1 MKDLIFHTTLIL
13 SYLFL
18 VGFIMGWREQNFSRF
33 VNRLF
38 IGTGTGLMGIVLMY
52 YSIRITETV
61 ILDMRHLFMIIA
73 ALFGGPI
80 SAMLSAVII
89 ASGRILLFGVTEASL
104 TVAVLFVFIG
114 VIYSLIAKLRYNNY
128 IKGFIMNMVTLVL
141 VFMVINHLVSFT
153 QAMESTIYLFAIS
166 IPVGFLTVSLWIYLY
181 RYNEMVKTYKA
192 QAKVDFLTSL
202 NNVRKFDEEMNAFKK
217 HRLPKG
223 ERLSILLI
231 DIDFFKK
238 VNDTYGHE
246 AGDEVLRQ
254 LGQVLKSK
262 ARMKDIVSRNGGEEF
277 SILLPDCDLETAE
290 EIAERIRNAVENHI
304 FDLPDGSGIQITV
317 SIGVASFPDTVKV
330 FDKLYKEADEGLYK
344 AKRTGRNKVCVPT

>member
-18 VGFIMGWREQNFSRF
+18 VGFIMSWREQRFSRF
-33 VNRLF
+33 VNKLF

-52 YSIRITETV
+52 FSIHLTDTV

-80 SAMLSAVII
+80 SAMISTVII
-89 ASGRILLFGVTEASL
+89 ASGRIMLFGISEASM
-104 TVAVLFVFIG
+104 TVAMVFIFIG
-114 VIYSLIAKLRYNNY
+114 LVYSLIFKLRYSNY
-128 IKGFIMNMVTLVL
+128 IKGFIMNLVTLPL
-141 VFMVINHLVSFT
+141 VFLVITHLVNYER
-153 QAMESTIYLFAIS
+153 ALESTFYLFVIS

-181 RYNEMVKTYKA
+181 RFNEMVKTYKS
-192 QAKVDFLTSL
+192 QANVDFLTSL
-202 NNVRKFDEEMNAFKK
+202 NNVRKFDEEMNGFKE

-238 VNDTYGHE
+238 VNDIYGHE

-254 LGQVLKSK
+254 LGQVLKAK
-262 ARMKDIVSRNGGEEF
+262 ARAKDIVSRNGGEEF
-277 SILLPDCDLETAE
+277 SILLFDADIDSAK
-290 EIAERIRNAVENHI
+290 EIGERIRTSVETHI
-304 FDLPDGSGIQITV
+304 FDLPDGTGINITV
-317 SIGVASFPDTVKV
+317 SVGVSTYPDTVKD
-330 FDKLYKEADEGLYK
+330 FDKVYKEADEGLYR
-344 AKRTGRNKVCVPT
+344 AKRTGRNKVCVSV